1 MLVNRH
7 DCLSILYKMHESGV
21 DITPELKQVLDE
33 DVTPKKVIDELIRQ
47 NNNVVN
53 FYLNLN
59 KKAHKI
65 IKETLT
71 CEGKP
76 VATYL
81 KIATSFITQGIIA
94 MEHLYVND
102 IEGQNNFIE
111 CLGLDKLSAAISS
124 YFATGDYAELVKAVN
139 NNKKDIKELLDSRK

>member
-1 MLVNRH
+1 MLANRH
-7 DCLSILYKMHESGV
+7 DCLSILYKLHESGV
-21 DITPELKQVLDE
+21 DVTNDLKDILDN
-33 DVTPKKVIDELIRQ
+33 DTTPKSVVNELIKE
-47 NNNVVN
+47 NDNVVN

-81 KIATSFITQGIIA
+81 KIATSIITQGIIA
-94 MEHLYVND
+94 MEHLYVDD
-102 IEGQNNFIE
+102 IEGQNRFIE
-111 CLGLDKLSAAISS
+111 CLGLADLASALSE
-124 YFATGDYAELVKAVN
+124 YFANGDYTKLVEAVS
-139 NNKKDIKELLDSRK
+139 NNKKDIKAILD